1 MGDPD
6 YELAAQLRSVATRL
20 TRQIRKQNIRTD
32 FSNSEILTMALLD
45 QYGKLLPSDL
55 AELERV
61 SKQAISQIINRL
73 FEAGYVQRDIIETDK
88 RKVVISLTE
97 KGSTMLAETR
107 RIKEEWLAKAMS
119 EVFSNEELALI
130 KAFLPFLQRITDY
143 NG

>member
-1 MGDPD
+1 MGNPD

-45 QYGKLLPSDL
+45 QYGALLPSDL
-55 AELERV
+55 ADLERV
-61 SKQAISQIINRL
+61 SKQAISQTINRL
-73 FEAGYVQRDIIETDK
+73 FEAGYVQRDYIETDK

-97 KGSTMLAETR
+97 KGTIMLAETR

-130 KAFLPFLQRITDY
+130 KAFLPLLQRITDY